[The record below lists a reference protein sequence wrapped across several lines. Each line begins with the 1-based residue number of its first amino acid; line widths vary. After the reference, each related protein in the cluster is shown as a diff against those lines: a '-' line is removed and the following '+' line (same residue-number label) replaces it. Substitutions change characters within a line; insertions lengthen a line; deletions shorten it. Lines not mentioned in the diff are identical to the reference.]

1 MRHCSA
7 MRILLPLILA
17 APALA
22 APAFA
27 APADLD
33 QRVERVLR
41 ASPIIDGHNDLPW
54 EIRENYD
61 SWRQPL
67 DLNADTSRLP
77 HPLQTDL
84 PRARRGHLGAQFWSV
99 WIPGTLRGPEAV
111 QTTLEQI
118 DIVHRMVARY
128 PAQMEMASTAADIRR
143 IERAG
148 RIASLIGV
156 EGGHQIGNSPAALR
170 TFYALGVRYMTLSHS
185 SNNDFVD
192 SATDDPVHHGLTPF
206 GRAIVHEMNRL
217 GMMIDLSHVS
227 ADVMR
232 QAIGLSR
239 APVIFSHSSARGLV
253 DHPRNV
259 PDDVLRLLPA
269 NGGVVMVNFYPG
281 FTAEPVRQRAAD
293 RAAEEARLK
302 AYYTGQPERRAEA
315 LAAWDAAHPL
325 PQATIGTIADHIEH
339 VRQVAGVDHVGIG
352 SDYDGISGTHP
363 EGMEGVDTYPALF
376 RELARRGW
384 SDADL
389 AKLSGGNLLRAMEG
403 AERAAAAM
411 RGEPPMNATIQQLD
425 GPATAAGT
433 VAGGD
438 R

>member
-1 MRHCSA
+1 MQIDVGASA
-7 MRILLPLILA
+7 MNHYPRLSFLLPLILA

-22 APAFA
+22 V
-27 APADLD
+27 PADVD
-33 QRVERVLR
+33 QRVERVLS
-41 ASPIIDGHNDLPW
+41 ATPIIDGHNDLPW

-61 SWRQPL
+61 SWRRPL

-84 PRARRGHLGAQFWSV
+84 PRLRRGHVGAQFWSV

-111 QTTLEQI
+111 QVTLEQI
-118 DIVHRMVARY
+118 DIVHRMVAAY
-128 PAQMEMASTAADIRR
+128 PDQLEIASTAADIRR

-170 TFYALGVRYMTLSHS
+170 TFYALGARYMTLSHS
-185 SNNDFVD
+185 TNNDFAD

-217 GMMIDLSHVS
+217 GMMIDISHVS
-227 ADVMR
+227 AETMR
-232 QAIGLSR
+232 QAIAVSR
-239 APVIFSHSSARGLV
+239 APVIFSHSSTRALV

-281 FTAEPVRQRAAD
+281 FISEPVRRRAAE

-302 AYYTGQPERRAEA
+302 AYYTGQPERRTAA
-315 LAAWDAAHPL
+315 LATWDAAHPL
-325 PQATIGTIADHIEH
+325 PQAAVGIVADHVEQ
-339 VRQVAGVDHVGIG
+339 VRRIAGIDHVGIG
-352 SDYDGISGTHP
+352 SDFDGIGGTHP
-363 EGMEGVDTYPALF
+363 EDMEGVDSYPLLF

-384 SDADL
+384 SDEEL
-389 AKLSGGNLLRAMEG
+389 AKLSGGNLLRAMER
-403 AERAAAAM
+403 AEQVAASMRAEPAM
-411 RGEPPMNATIQQLD
+411 NDTIQGLD
-425 GPATAAGT
+425 GVTRTP
-433 VAGGD
+433 VAQ
-438 R
+438 

>member
-1 MRHCSA
+1 
-7 MRILLPLILA
+7 MRIIPLLLA
-17 APALA
+17 VPALA

-67 DLNADTSRLP
+67 DLNADTSRLT

-84 PRARRGHLGAQFWSV
+84 PRLRRGHVGAQFWSV

-118 DIVHRMVARY
+118 DIVHRMVAAY
-128 PAQMEMASTAADIRR
+128 PDQMEMASTAADIRR
-143 IERAG
+143 IERSG
-148 RIASLIGV
+148 RIAALIGV

-170 TFYALGVRYMTLSHS
+170 TFYALGARYMTLSHS
-185 SNNDFVD
+185 TNNDFVD

-217 GMMIDLSHVS
+217 GMLIDISHVS
-227 ADVMR
+227 AETMR
-232 QAIGLSR
+232 QAIQASR
-239 APVIFSHSSARGLV
+239 APVIFSHSSSRALV

-281 FTAEPVRQRAAD
+281 FTSEPVRQRAAD

-302 AYYTGQPERRAEA
+302 AYYTGQPERRTEA

-325 PQATIGTIADHIEH
+325 PQATIGTIADHIDH
-339 VRQVAGVDHVGIG
+339 IRQIAGVDHVGIG

-363 EGMEGVDTYPALF
+363 EGMEGVDSYPALF

-389 AKLSGGNLLRAMEG
+389 AKLSGENLLRAL
-403 AERAAAAM
+403 ERAEQVAASM
-411 RGEPPMNATIQQLD
+411 RAEPPMNATIQQLD
-425 GPATAAGT
+425 GAPAAAGAG
-433 VAGGD
+433 AGGD